1 MLLEVPKAGRVLVL
15 PGLRLYVDL
24 LLRLFALSMVLLAVA
39 VLESDGFLTSV
50 SVGSACEE

>member
-1 MLLEVPKAGRVLVL
+1 MAGRVLVL